1 MTQIESSLRPFVN
14 LRQNTSHMKN
24 FRAIV
29 SELTRRKVLRVLW
42 IYLAVFAGFI
52 AWCRTV
58 FGEWFNFDN
67 PIVLWGTV
75 CGIAVIPLLV
85 YLSWRYDIVAPHLVR
100 DAKDVAA
107 ENPALGWAAMRHDA
121 KDAGFVLLG
130 WADEESRLN
139 EKRFFQPVGI
149 GRETGND
156 IELPDPRVSRH
167 HAVLWAEG
175 GTWRIRDLDSA
186 NGTFIDAVRVNGSAV
201 LPQACELRFHP
212 NGPAVTV
219 CVTQSQVT
227 VVG

>member
-1 MTQIESSLRPFVN
+1 
-14 LRQNTSHMKN
+14 MKD
-24 FRAIV
+24 FRAILK
-29 SELTRRKVLRVLW
+29 ELTRRKVLRVLW
-42 IYLAVFAGFI
+42 IYLLVFAGVFAWLATVGDDIGITRQYRIWI
-52 AWCRTV
+52 AV
-58 FGEWFNFDN
+58 GG
-67 PIVLWGTV
+67 V
-75 CGIAVIPLLV
+75 AVIPILV
-85 YLSWRYDIVAPHLVR
+85 YLSWRYDIVPPQIVR
-100 DAKDVAA
+100 DAKDVAM

-130 WADEESRLN
+130 WTNDESGLN
-139 EKRFFQPVGI
+139 ERRFFQPVGI

-175 GTWRIRDLDSA
+175 GTWRVRDLDSA
-186 NGTFIDAVRVNGSAV
+186 NGTFIDAVRVTGSAP
-201 LPQACELRFHP
+201 LPQTCELRFHP